1 MAKTVSIQTMK
12 AQVCGLLGTKD
23 LTPWETEFAESIEP
37 RAVLTEKQEN
47 ALEKIWQKHFAG

>member
-1 MAKTVSIQTMK
+1 MNGQFVKGQK
-12 AQVCGLLGTKD
+12 PHNFLHGETKD